1 MDFFDEAVGKA
12 KDIFDVARKKTGDAV
27 NTGKLKLEI
36 ATIET
41 KMAKDFEALG
51 KIYFE
56 SIKDSDDLDTK
67 TANIRDLIAEKQKKI
82 DAIKEELER

>member
-41 KMAKDFEALG
+41 KMAKDFETLG

-56 SIKDSDDLDTK
+56 SIKDSEDLDSA
-67 TANIRDLIAEKQKKI
+67 TAKIRDLIAEKQNKI
-82 DAIKEELER
+82 EAIKVELER

>member
-12 KDIFDVARKKTGDAV
+12 KDIFDVACKKTGEAV

-41 KMAKDFEALG
+41 KMAKDFETLG
-51 KIYFE
+51 KIYFK
-56 SIKDSDDLDTK
+56 SIKDSEDLDSA
-67 TANIRDLIAEKQKKI
+67 TAKIRDLIAEKQNKI
-82 DAIKEELER
+82 EAIKEELER

>member
-1 MDFFDEAVGKA
+1 MEFFDEAVGKA
-12 KDIFDVARKKTGDAV
+12 KDIFDVACKKTGEAV

-41 KMAKDFEALG
+41 KMAKDFETLG

-56 SIKDSDDLDTK
+56 SIKDSEDLDSA
-67 TANIRDLIAEKQKKI
+67 TAKIRDLIAEKQNKI
-82 DAIKEELER
+82 EAIKEELER

>member
-1 MDFFDEAVGKA
+1 
-12 KDIFDVARKKTGDAV
+12 
-27 NTGKLKLEI
+27 
-36 ATIET
+36 
-41 KMAKDFEALG
+41 MAKDFEALG

-56 SIKDSDDLDTK
+56 SIKDSDDLDSK

>member
-12 KDIFDVARKKTGDAV
+12 KDSFDVARKKTGDAV

-41 KMAKDFEALG
+41 
-51 KIYFE
+51 
-56 SIKDSDDLDTK
+56 
-67 TANIRDLIAEKQKKI
+67 
-82 DAIKEELER
+82 

>member
-51 KIYFE
+51 KIYYE
-56 SIKDSDDLDTK
+56 SIKDSDDLDSK
-67 TANIRDLIAEKQKKI
+67 TAYIRDLIAEMQKKI